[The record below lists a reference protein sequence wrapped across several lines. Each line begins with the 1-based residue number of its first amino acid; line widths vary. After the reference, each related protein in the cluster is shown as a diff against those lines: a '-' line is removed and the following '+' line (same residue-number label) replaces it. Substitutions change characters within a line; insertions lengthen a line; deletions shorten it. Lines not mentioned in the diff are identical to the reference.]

1 MGYFV
6 NRAIRLRS
14 PGYFTRAQE
23 MDIAS
28 ADFTKNTPSDTPSKI
43 KNHHLKAITCLLIKE
58 MPVSEKRTEKELER
72 LLLSAPPDLKT

>member
-28 ADFTKNTPSDTPSKI
+28 ADFTKNTPSETPSKI
-43 KNHHLKAITCLLIKE
+43 KNHHLTATLLKRCRFQKRGQKE
-58 MPVSEKRTEKELER
+58 K
-72 LLLSAPPDLKT
+72 